1 MGMFCIDNQ
10 CHALTA
16 NCQLLTANLN
26 MNILLCTTEELM
38 LTTFEF
44 RFRKNGW
51 KMTVA
56 DSAKTALE
64 KTKSL
69 LPDLLVVD
77 LSLPNF
83 EALDIVQFVK
93 KEPNL
98 RELPILTYGTAENE
112 QLILESLRLGAN
124 DFIVAPIKP
133 DELTI
138 RIRRQL
144 VRKKLA
150 GSLQ

>member
-1 MGMFCIDNQ
+1 
-10 CHALTA
+10 
-16 NCQLLTANLN
+16 

-51 KMTVA
+51 KLMVA
-56 DSAKTALE
+56 ENAKIALE

-69 LPDLLVVD
+69 LPDMVVVD

-83 EALDIVQFVK
+83 EALDIVQFIK
-93 KEPNL
+93 KEPSHN
-98 RELPILTYGTAENE
+98 ELPIMTYGTVENE
-112 QLILESLRLGAN
+112 KLILESLRLGAN
-124 DFIVAPIKP
+124 DFIIAPIKP

-144 VRKKLA
+144 MKKKTTKMPVA
-150 GSLQ
+150 EGADA

>member
-1 MGMFCIDNQ
+1 
-10 CHALTA
+10 
-16 NCQLLTANLN
+16 

-51 KMTVA
+51 KLTVA
-56 DSAKTALE
+56 ESAKTALE
-64 KTKSL
+64 KTKNL
-69 LPDLLVVD
+69 LPDMVVVD

-83 EALDIVQFVK
+83 EALDIVQFIK
-93 KEPNL
+93 KEPNHD
-98 RELPILTYGTAENE
+98 ETPILIYGTVENE

-124 DFIVAPIKP
+124 DFIIAPIKP

-144 VRKKLA
+144 MKKKGA
-150 GSLQ
+150 EKSLV

>member
-1 MGMFCIDNQ
+1 
-10 CHALTA
+10 
-16 NCQLLTANLN
+16 

-51 KMTVA
+51 KLMVA
-56 DSAKTALE
+56 NGAKMALE
-64 KTKSL
+64 KTRTL
-69 LPDLLVVD
+69 LPDLVIVD

-83 EALDIVQFVK
+83 EALDIVAFIR
-93 KEPNL
+93 KEPN
-98 RELPILTYGTAENE
+98 REDFPILTYGTVENE
-112 QLILESLRLGAN
+112 SLLLESMRLGAD
-124 DFIVAPIKP
+124 DFIIAPIKP

-144 VRKKLA
+144 LRQKLA
-150 GSLQ
+150 DSLQ

>member
-1 MGMFCIDNQ
+1 
-10 CHALTA
+10 
-16 NCQLLTANLN
+16 

-56 DSAKTALE
+56 ENAKVALE
-64 KTKSL
+64 KTRNL
-69 LPDLLVVD
+69 LPDMVVVD
-77 LSLPNF
+77 LGLPNF
-83 EALDIVQFVK
+83 EALDIVQFIK

-98 RELPILTYGTAENE
+98 KELPILTYGSAENE

-124 DFIVAPIKP
+124 DFIIAPIKP

-144 VRKKLA
+144 IRKKPA
-150 GSLQ
+150 KPVAETTKA

>member
-1 MGMFCIDNQ
+1 MNPRNDHEIKHQ
-10 CHALTA
+10 RR
-16 NCQLLTANLN
+16 

-51 KMTVA
+51 KLMVA
-56 DSAKTALE
+56 ESAKTALE
-64 KTKSL
+64 KTKNL
-69 LPDLLVVD
+69 LPDMVVVD
-77 LSLPNF
+77 LNLPNF
-83 EALDIVQFVK
+83 EALDIVQFIR
-93 KEPNL
+93 KEPNHK
-98 RELPILTYGTAENE
+98 ELPILTYGTVENE

-124 DFIVAPIKP
+124 DFILAPIKP

-144 VRKKLA
+144 MRKKLA
-150 GSLQ
+150 GVNNLS

>member
-1 MGMFCIDNQ
+1 
-10 CHALTA
+10 
-16 NCQLLTANLN
+16 

-51 KMTVA
+51 KLMVA

-64 KTKSL
+64 KTRSL
-69 LPDLLVVD
+69 LPDLVVVD
-77 LSLPNF
+77 LELPNF
-83 EALDIVQFVK
+83 EALDIVQFIRN
-93 KEPNL
+93 EPNG
-98 RELPILTYGTAENE
+98 ELPILTYGTVENE
-112 QLILESLRLGAN
+112 KLLFESLRLGAD
-124 DFIVAPIKP
+124 DFIIAPMKP

-144 VRKKLA
+144 LKKKMA

>member
-1 MGMFCIDNQ
+1 
-10 CHALTA
+10 
-16 NCQLLTANLN
+16 

-51 KMTVA
+51 KLVVA

-64 KTKSL
+64 KTRSL
-69 LPDLLVVD
+69 LPDLVVVD
-77 LSLPNF
+77 LDLPNF
-83 EALDIVQFVK
+83 EALDIVQFIRN
-93 KEPNL
+93 EPNG
-98 RELPILTYGTAENE
+98 EVPILTYGTVENE
-112 QLILESLRLGAN
+112 KLLFESLRLGAD
-124 DFIVAPIKP
+124 DFIIAPMKP

-144 VRKKLA
+144 LKKKMA
-150 GSLQ
+150 GSWQ

>member
-1 MGMFCIDNQ
+1 
-10 CHALTA
+10 
-16 NCQLLTANLN
+16 

-51 KMTVA
+51 KMMVA
-56 DSAKTALE
+56 ENAKIALE
-64 KTKSL
+64 KTKNH
-69 LPDLLVVD
+69 LPDLVIVD

-83 EALDIVQFVK
+83 EALDIVQFLK
-93 KEPNL
+93 KGQNL
-98 RELPILTYGTAENE
+98 TELPILTYGTVENE

-124 DFIVAPIKP
+124 DFIIAPVKP

-138 RIRRQL
+138 RIRRQFM
-144 VRKKLA
+144 KKTVLDKPNVA
-150 GSLQ
+150 NANA

>member
-1 MGMFCIDNQ
+1 
-10 CHALTA
+10 
-16 NCQLLTANLN
+16 

-56 DSAKTALE
+56 ESAKIALE
-64 KTKSL
+64 KTRNL
-69 LPDLLVVD
+69 LPDMVVVD
-77 LSLPNF
+77 LGLPNF
-83 EALDIVQFVK
+83 EALDIVQFIK

-98 RELPILTYGTAENE
+98 GDLPILTYGTAENE

-124 DFIVAPIKP
+124 DFIVVPIKP

-144 VRKKLA
+144 IRKKNLKPVA
-150 GSLQ
+150 EASKA